1 MNTMKTN
8 LPALFFAA
16 ILSLNSTLSLSAEN
30 LSLITGENKIV
41 TEWWNW
47 DDASKWSPTVSEVAG
62 NNLSVDINNGDVELS
77 STIPSG
83 FSAGN
88 V

>member
-8 LPALFFAA
+8 LPAIFFAA

-47 DDASKWSPTVSEVAG
+47 DDASK
-62 NNLSVDINNGDVELS
+62 
-77 STIPSG
+77 
-83 FSAGN
+83 
-88 V
+88 